1 MENSQTLDIT
11 LDMHQAYRI
20 ARSQGYSKD
29 SKTPVSYVQMTN
41 IVIAA
46 YKRGFAD
53 AKAIKGKH
61 KD

>member
-1 MENSQTLDIT
+1 MDDSHT
-11 LDMHQAYRI
+11 LDMHEAYRI

-29 SKTPVSYVQMTN
+29 NPSPIGYVQMTN

-53 AKAIKGKH
+53 AQAIKGKH

>member
-1 MENSQTLDIT
+1 MENSQTLDNT
-11 LDMHQAYRI
+11 LDMHEAYRI
-20 ARSQGYSKD
+20 ARAQGYKQNE
-29 SKTPVSYVQMTN
+29 PIGYVLMTN

-46 YKRGFAD
+46 YKRGLAD